1 MHCVVVIYF
10 LFFLL
15 VGLQFFIMATCVKYM
30 EDMNS
35 RRWDPHSSMLSEI
48 DEKENNVRVKCL
60 EELAVDV
67 VCSCVSS
74 KLDDEHIDSEMLLF
88 HGLPLPQDILDAVV
102 ARLNYVATK
111 YFNLFIEPTIIYDR
125 DERLS
130 ISVIFS

>member
-1 MHCVVVIYF
+1 
-10 LFFLL
+10 
-15 VGLQFFIMATCVKYM
+15 MAACVKYM

-35 RRWDPHSSMLSEI
+35 RRSDPHSSMLSEI

-67 VCSCVSS
+67 VCGCVSS
-74 KLDDEHIDSEMLLF
+74 KLDDEHTDSEMLLF
-88 HGLPLPQDILDAVV
+88 RGLLLPQHILDAVV
-102 ARLNYVATK
+102 ARLDYVVTK
-111 YFNLFIEPTIIYDR
+111 YFDLFIEPTVIYDR